1 MKKEFLQNTANIIK
15 KEAEEVKLIVG
26 LGNPGSRYEL
36 TRHNSGFLIVD
47 QLVDKY
53 VSSGFKEKGKVLLA
67 EAAIGGEKVLLAK
80 PQTFMN
86 LSGQGVIPL
95 AQFYKIAPADILV
108 IYDDLDLEVGKI
120 RLRPQGGSGGHNGIK
135 SIIQLLGTEEFPRLK
150 IGIGRPPANWD
161 TADYVLSRF
170 TSEEWSVITKVI
182 DDGVAAAEAYLK
194 EGIHQAMN
202 KYN

>member
-1 MKKEFLQNTANIIK
+1 M
-15 KEAEEVKLIVG
+15 KLIVG